1 MSKSIKEQLNNEIN
15 NQMPSIDLWNKIESS
30 LPKQMGE
37 EEAREELDK
46 LAQNKQQHTRN
57 RVLPYAGV
65 LAAACVC
72 FVFIYAS
79 SQFNIKN
86 HDSASEMMQDNT
98 QSDEAASIN
107 ESAAAEEESADM
119 MEEAVAEES
128 ADMVEEA
135 VAEDTAAG
143 EVEEGAEYEES
154 LSPQKQMSNEDNI
167 KDEVSNG
174 ETRDIIYEKIQI
186 KIVDIMTENDLPHY
200 LVQIMESNPD
210 SPFKKD
216 EQIKLVT
223 DTYSGNALIL
233 NADYLVDLSLTEDKE
248 TYRLVLIH
256 K

>member
-30 LPKQMGE
+30 LPEQMEE
-37 EEAREELDK
+37 EEAGKELYK
-46 LAQNKQQHTRN
+46 LAQIKQQHTVN

-65 LAAACVC
+65 LAAACIC

-86 HDSASEMMQDNT
+86 DSAPEMMQDNS
-98 QSDEAASIN
+98 QSNEATSIN
-107 ESAAAEEESADM
+107 ESAAKEESADM

-135 VAEDTAAG
+135 VAEDTVAG
-143 EVEEGAEYEES
+143 EVEEGADYEES
-154 LSPQKQMSNEDNI
+154 LSPQKQMTNEDSIN
-167 KDEVSNG
+167 DEVSNG
-174 ETRDIIYEKIQI
+174 ETREIIYENIKI
-186 KIVDIMTENDLPHY
+186 KIVDIMTENELPYY
-200 LVQIMESNPD
+200 LAQIIELNPD

-216 EQIKLVT
+216 EQIKIVT

-233 NADYLVDLSLTEDKE
+233 NADYLVNLRLTEDKE
-248 TYRLVLIH
+248 TYSLVLVH
-256 K
+256 

>member
-15 NQMPSIDLWNKIESS
+15 NQMPSIDLWSKIESS
-30 LPKQMGE
+30 LPEQME
-37 EEAREELDK
+37 EKEAGKELDK
-46 LAQNKQQHTRN
+46 LAHNKQQHTVN

-86 HDSASEMMQDNT
+86 DSAPEMMQDST

-107 ESAAAEEESADM
+107 ESAAEEGTDMMEESVAEESADM
-119 MEEAVAEES
+119 ME
-128 ADMVEEA
+128 DA
-135 VAEDTAAG
+135 VAEDTTAD
-143 EVEEGAEYEES
+143 EVEEGADYEES

-174 ETRDIIYEKIQI
+174 ETRDVIYQNIQI

-200 LVQIMESNPD
+200 LVQIMELNPD

-216 EQIKLVT
+216 EQIKIVT

-256 K
+256 